1 MGNILNK
8 KIFYLSSIAIISIS
22 QLTFASE
29 QAPEL
34 KKSCLKDH
42 ALVSSELDSNLINI
56 YSQICDKKNKK
67 NIVLQNEL
75 LIQAAQQY
83 QKLGHNLKALQLVD
97 SLRKQNIQ
105 HTALTDISFL
115 AGVDIANKAL
125 QQMRNNEM
133 RYLSLEGTYPAAKQL
148 SDGIRAS
155 LPEPD
160 TSDAKPVSISV
171 AKPKKMVKSSPVKTT
186 TNRVTNKAVTPS
198 RSKPANV
205 AATPVKVPAAQ
216 PKASGSSPFA
226 SLK

>member
-1 MGNILNK
+1 MNK

-171 AKPKKMVKSSPVKTT
+171 AKPKKVV
-186 TNRVTNKAVTPS
+186 NR
-198 RSKPANV
+198 
-205 AATPVKVPAAQ
+205 
-216 PKASGSSPFA
+216 
-226 SLK
+226 

>member
-83 QKLGHNLKALQLVD
+83 Q
-97 SLRKQNIQ
+97 
-105 HTALTDISFL
+105 
-115 AGVDIANKAL
+115 
-125 QQMRNNEM
+125 
-133 RYLSLEGTYPAAKQL
+133 
-148 SDGIRAS
+148 
-155 LPEPD
+155 
-160 TSDAKPVSISV
+160 
-171 AKPKKMVKSSPVKTT
+171 
-186 TNRVTNKAVTPS
+186 
-198 RSKPANV
+198 
-205 AATPVKVPAAQ
+205 
-216 PKASGSSPFA
+216 
-226 SLK
+226 

>member
-1 MGNILNK
+1 M
-8 KIFYLSSIAIISIS
+8 
-22 QLTFASE
+22 
-29 QAPEL
+29 
-34 KKSCLKDH
+34 
-42 ALVSSELDSNLINI
+42 
-56 YSQICDKKNKK
+56 
-67 NIVLQNEL
+67 
-75 LIQAAQQY
+75 
-83 QKLGHNLKALQLVD
+83 GHNLKALQLVD

-160 TSDAKPVSISV
+160 TSEAKPVSISV
-171 AKPKKMVKSSPVKTT
+171 AKPKKVVKSSPVKTT

-205 AATPVKVPAAQ
+205 AATPVKAPAAQ
-216 PKASGSSPFA
+216 PKSSGSSPFA